1 MSESEKIKGNKV
13 PMLDGSNYNYWK
25 IRMTVYLQSLDER
38 IWQTVLDGYSRPTVD
53 NEGVVGPKPVAT
65 WTARELEAARWNS
78 QGLNAILSHVTQEEF
93 KKISNCTTSKQAWDV
108 LTVIFEGTSTV
119 KKLQDSKIN
128 D

>member
-1 MSESEKIKGNKV
+1 MTKSDQIKGNKV

-53 NEGVVGPKPVAT
+53 NEGVVGPKPVVT

-93 KKISNCTTSKQAWDV
+93 KKISNCITSKQAWDV
-108 LTVIFEGTSTV
+108 LTVIFEGT
-119 KKLQDSKIN
+119 
-128 D
+128 